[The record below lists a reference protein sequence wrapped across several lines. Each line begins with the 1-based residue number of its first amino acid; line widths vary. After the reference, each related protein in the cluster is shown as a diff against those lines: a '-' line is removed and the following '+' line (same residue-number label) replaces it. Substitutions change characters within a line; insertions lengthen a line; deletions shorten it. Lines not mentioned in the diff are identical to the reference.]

1 MLREVEP
8 PSLSRL
14 DRIRRFVR
22 EHPVTVGVMMVGI
35 VGGAAAALV
44 LPIGPPDMSPL
55 LKVAGGAI
63 LGFCL
68 ALFPLGYRLFD

>member
-1 MLREVEP
+1 VLREVKGP
-8 PSLSRL
+8 PPTRAV
-14 DRIRRFVR
+14 RIRRFVR
-22 EHPVTVGVMMVGI
+22 EHPVTVGVMVAGI
-35 VGGAAAALV
+35 VGGAVAALV

-55 LKVAGGAI
+55 LKVVGGAI